1 LAVWAKEGDEAA
13 QTRLVQ
19 RNEKFVYFYAMKYK
33 KFCSHLTLEDL
44 VAEGNIA
51 LIKAARRFDPSRGV
65 KFITYAGWYIRH
77 HMQRTMANTD
87 STIRIPVGRR
97 EGKRKNVNLGQ
108 DLRVAYARSLD
119 APLSDGETTLH
130 DVVGSGQEGQEGA
143 LGRGDVEGVVVRE
156 AVAALGFTG
165 LRKAVLEMRVM
176 ADEPCTLAE
185 VGAKFGLSRER
196 VRQVEVMVK
205 ERVRVALEEV
215 LTKTEVGVQ

>member
-1 LAVWAKEGDEAA
+1 MWAKEGDEAA

-65 KFITYAGWYIRH
+65 KFITYAGWYVRH
-77 HMQRTMANTD
+77 HMQRALANTD

-97 EGKRKNVNLGQ
+97 KGKGKGVDVEQ
-108 DLRVAYARSLD
+108 DLRLAYARSLD
-119 APLSDGETTLH
+119 APLSDGETTTLH

-143 LGRGDVEGVVVRE
+143 LGRGDVEGVVRE